1 MGDESMHTIE
11 TAVAIPLILLILLGG
26 IGLSLATLQLIGNQM
41 ERYQTESVDPTS
53 ECVQV
58 LRITEVVYEIMEDMQ
73 K

>member
-1 MGDESMHTIE
+1 MHTIE

-26 IGLSLATLQLIGNQM
+26 IGLSLETLQLIGNQM
-41 ERYQTESVDPTS
+41 KRYQTESVDPAS

-58 LRITEVVYEIMEDMQ
+58 LRITEVVYEILEDMQ